1 MTVRGPKLWLA
12 LCAVL
17 VVATIGL
24 AALLIERPHSAFDI
38 LPGKRDPFPQ
48 IDRAALTPAQARII
62 DILQVQYDAQPGGSR
77 FSEGVQEPWCADFV
91 SWVLN
96 EAGQP
101 LANPNS
107 GHWRIPG
114 VYTLQEYYQGTGRF
128 ADPGSYRPH
137 TGDVVMYADDSPLG
151 LHTNFVAAVDG
162 NEITTVGG
170 NEQGG
175 IRVHTLDAAEVAGI
189 LGFGRLITG

>member
-1 MTVRGPKLWLA
+1 MTRRGPKLWLA
-12 LCAVL
+12 LSALL
-17 VVATIGL
+17 VVGAVGL
-24 AALLIERPHSAFDI
+24 SALLLGRPDSSFDV
-38 LPGKRDPFPQ
+38 LPGKPAPFPA
-48 IDRAALTPAQARII
+48 IDRSALSPPQTRIVDVLQAQ
-62 DILQVQYDAQPGGSR
+62 YEAQPGGSH
-77 FSEGVQEPWCADFV
+77 FSEGVEEPWCADFV

-128 ADPGSYRPH
+128 AGPDDYRPS
-137 TGDVVMYADDSPLG
+137 TGDVVMYVEGSPLG
-151 LHTNFVAAVDG
+151 LHTNFVLAVEG
-162 NEITTVGG
+162 NAITTVGG

-175 IRVHTLDAAEVAGI
+175 IRVHTLDDAELAGI
-189 LGFGRLITG
+189 LGYGRLSA